1 MNELLEHHKMLL
13 AYLDCESVI
22 ALKTN
27 QKGTGPGGKY
37 YAHDIYFTERSHK
50 NVTEYRCKLTLEEAV
65 RIKDLLHI
73 QLEKYTLQNLKK
85 EEDENA

>member
-1 MNELLEHHKMLL
+1 MNVLLEHHKMLL

-50 NVTEYRCKLTLEEAV
+50 NVTEYRCKLSLEDA
-65 RIKDLLHI
+65 RRMKDLLHI

>member
-1 MNELLEHHKMLL
+1 MTELLEHHKMLL

-37 YAHDIYFTERSHK
+37 YAHDIYFTEHRYK
-50 NVTEYRCKLTLEEAV
+50 NSTQYRCKLSLEDAI

-73 QLEKYTLQNLKK
+73 ELERYTLQNLKK